1 MRTAL
6 FRSPGA
12 PAAPNGHAGSAPPT
26 SLAEASGA
34 SPSANSTRLAAV
46 ASRRRPVLWL
56 LSIALVAGGA
66 LLAVDAARSAGHKNA
81 VLVAARDVGAGE
93 QVTAGDVAVVH
104 VSTDPG
110 LSTVPA
116 DDRAAVVGSV
126 AAVDL
131 KAGSLLTGSQLTGT
145 ASPPAGTVLVGLAL
159 KAGQLPARALSRG
172 DRVLIVATSG
182 QLDAATPAAPPGRRG
197 TYGAVVQDSAP
208 TAAGDGGTVVDV
220 VAAQNTAP
228 ALAADA
234 AGGHIAVLLLPRR

>member
-6 FRSPGA
+6 FRSAGA
-12 PAAPNGHAGSAPPT
+12 PAAPNGQHGSSSATAGADATSA
-26 SLAEASGA
+26 SASA
-34 SPSANSTRLAAV
+34 TRLAAV
-46 ASRRRPVLWL
+46 TPRRRPVLWM
-56 LSIALVAGGA
+56 LSISLVAGGA
-66 LLAVDAARSAGHKNA
+66 LLAVDAARSAGHKSA

-93 QVTAGDVAVVH
+93 QITPAAVAVVH

-110 LSTVPA
+110 LRTVPA
-116 DDRAAVVGSV
+116 GDQPSVVSSV

-131 KAGSLLTGSQLTGT
+131 KAGSLLTRSELTGT
-145 ASPPAGTVLVGLAL
+145 ATPAAGTVLVGLAL
-159 KAGQLPARALSRG
+159 KAGQLPARELARG
-172 DRVLIVATSG
+172 DRVLIVATPG
-182 QLDAATPAAPPGRRG
+182 QQDPANPAQPGRLG

-208 TAAGDGGTVVDV
+208 TAAGDGSTVVDV

>member
-6 FRSPGA
+6 FRSAGA
-12 PAAPNGHAGSAPPT
+12 PAALNGHAGSASAAAGADAT
-26 SLAEASGA
+26 SASA
-34 SPSANSTRLAAV
+34 TRLAAV
-46 ASRRRPVLWL
+46 APRRHPALWM
-56 LSIALVAGGA
+56 LSISLVAGGA
-66 LLAVDAARSAGHKNA
+66 LLAVDAARSAGHKSA

-93 QVTAGDVAVVH
+93 QITPGDVAVVH

-110 LSTVPA
+110 LPTVPA
-116 DDRAAVVGSV
+116 GDQPSVVGSV

-131 KAGSLLTGSQLTGT
+131 KAGSLLTRSELTGT
-145 ASPPAGTVLVGLAL
+145 ATPAAGTVLVGLAL
-159 KAGQLPARALSRG
+159 KAGQLPARELTRG
-172 DRVLIVATSG
+172 DRVLIVATPG
-182 QLDAATPAAPPGRRG
+182 QPDPASPAQPGRPG

-208 TAAGDGGTVVDV
+208 TAAGDGSTVLDV

>member
-6 FRSPGA
+6 FRSAGA
-12 PAAPNGHAGSAPPT
+12 PAAPNGHAGSASAT
-26 SLAEASGA
+26 AGAGADATGA
-34 SPSANSTRLAAV
+34 SATRLAAV
-46 ASRRRPVLWL
+46 APRRRPVLWM
-56 LSIALVAGGA
+56 LSVALVAGGA
-66 LLAVDAARSAGHKNA
+66 LLAVDAARSAGHKSA

-93 QVTAGDVAVVH
+93 QITPAAVAVVH

-110 LSTVPA
+110 LRTVPA
-116 DDRAAVVGSV
+116 GDQPSVVSSV

-131 KAGSLLTGSQLTGT
+131 KAGSLLTRSELTGT
-145 ASPPAGTVLVGLAL
+145 ATPAAGTVLVGLAL
-159 KAGQLPARALSRG
+159 KAGQLPARELARG
-172 DRVLIVATSG
+172 DRVLIVATPG
-182 QLDAATPAAPPGRRG
+182 QQDPANPAQPGRLG

-208 TAAGDGGTVVDV
+208 TAAGDGSTVVDV